1 MLQQRTP
8 MNRGNGFKR
17 PTYVPPPAPPQ
28 RPIVRKVS
36 YAPPEV
42 SFPVTKECALQHQGY
57 INAVRGLPCARCGR
71 APRSQFC
78 HGDMD
83 KGMGIKTD
91 CRRGWPGC
99 PECHYFVG
107 TSGTLPK
114 EARRLLEA
122 VYAQQ
127 TREKI
132 IAAGLWPKRL
142 PIWTESTQGA
152 NP

>member
-1 MLQQRTP
+1 MLTQRTP
-8 MNRGNGFKR
+8 MNRGKGFRR
-17 PTYVPPPAPPQ
+17 PVYTPPPAPPA
-28 RPIVRKVS
+28 RPLLRKPDYSISLSVVVV
-36 YAPPEV
+36 E
-42 SFPVTKECALQHQGY
+42 KENALQHSGY
-57 INAVRGLPCARCGR
+57 INLVRGMPCARCGK

-78 HGDMD
+78 HADMD

-99 PECHYFVG
+99 ADCHYFVG

-114 EARRLLEA
+114 EARRLVEA

-142 PIWTESTQGA
+142 PHWSE
-152 NP
+152 P